1 MAKCLSEESELQVQS
16 YLRFAKTKREENA
29 REVDLTFD
37 DVRHYK
43 LQDAVY
49 TQGEVSAMVDEVNL
63 EVKSTLEKELVN
75 NTYVTGAMLKMLF
88 EQAEEAGCVLTIDTN
103 KLEDMKLLEDVKAT
117 EKVALSRPAAD
128 FARGATQGQKLG
140 KIPAG
145 LPPMDLQIKGG
156 NERLE
161 REIADLRDKYVKL
174 QGQRQSGI
182 MDKVGFQSSFKMAP
196 SSSDDVN
203 VLKAELVAARKEGL
217 ERLQQSAQFQ
227 QMKKMMVQK
236 TKELQAARQMLKK
249 YEPENDSDVRSADV
263 EDDEFNI

>member
-1 MAKCLSEESELQVQS
+1 MHPTGETHPMAQVQS

-103 KLEDMKLLEDVKAT
+103 KLENMKLLEDVKAT

-128 FARGATQGQKLG
+128 FARSATQGQKLG
-140 KIPAG
+140 KLPPG
-145 LPPMDLQIKGG
+145 LPPMGMQIRGG

-182 MDKVGFQSSFKMAP
+182 MDKVSSELHGHNKALLR
-196 SSSDDVN
+196 SSSPTPWVRAVDGFAHSSDSV
-203 VLKAELVAARKEGL
+203 V
-217 ERLQQSAQFQ
+217 SFD
-227 QMKKMMVQK
+227 MMVH
-236 TKELQAARQMLKK
+236 
-249 YEPENDSDVRSADV
+249 
-263 EDDEFNI
+263 